1 MPPSIPSYL
10 IQAFK
15 NEHEDEDEDELDEGD
30 DELNGWKHDLAKRI
44 EAIEAYGDF
53 ASQKTYT
60 TFVNPGLEVADVKIP
75 LPLPDLYAD
84 QIKAV
89 ARSAPFGR
97 GDETVVRGWSD
108 LLRLYSCRNR
118 IRRTPSRS
126 WSCT

>member
-15 NEHEDEDEDELDEGD
+15 NEDEDELDEGN
-30 DELNGWKHDLAKRI
+30 DELNEWKDDLAKEI

-75 LPLPDLYAD
+75 LPLADLYAD

-97 GDETVVRGWSD
+97 GDETVVCGWSD
-108 LLRLYSCRNR
+108 ILRLYSCRNR
-118 IRRTPSRS
+118 VRRISSRS
-126 WSCT
+126 SSCP

>member
-1 MPPSIPSYL
+1 MPPPIPSYL

-15 NEHEDEDEDELDEGD
+15 NEDELDDSDE
-30 DELNGWKHDLAKRI
+30 ELNRWKDDLAERL
-44 EAIEAYGDF
+44 EAIEACGDF

-60 TFVNPGLEVADVKIP
+60 AFVNPGLEVADVKIP

-97 GDETVVRGWSD
+97 GDETIVCAWSD
-108 LLRLYSCRNR
+108 HPRL
-118 IRRTPSRS
+118 
-126 WSCT
+126 

>member
-1 MPPSIPSYL
+1 MPPPIPHYL

-15 NEHEDEDEDELDEGD
+15 NEDELDD
-30 DELNGWKHDLAKRI
+30 WDKELYGWKDDLADRI

-97 GDETVVRGWSD
+97 GDETVVCGWCD
-108 LLRLYSCRNR
+108 VARL
-118 IRRTPSRS
+118 
-126 WSCT
+126 